1 MGWYQNGLVPKMRR
15 VVVLSLLAASIV
27 ISLLSVAQE
36 QPPAQSTRWT
46 EDAAKQWYAAEPWL
60 VGSNYLPDYAD
71 NELQMWQPDTFDPK
85 QIDRELSWAQGLGMN
100 TMRVFLHDLLW
111 KQDSEGFKKRIDTFL
126 QICDKHKIKPIF
138 VLFDS
143 VWNPYPKLG
152 PQPPPRPGVHN
163 SEWVQSPGAEA
174 LQNPDEYPRLEQYV
188 EGVLGAFAHDTRVLA
203 WDIWNE
209 PDNMNGSSY
218 GSEEPKNK
226 VNLVL
231 ALLPK
236 AFAWARSGHPLQPL
250 TSGVWHEDPSAPDT
264 LSPMAKEQL
273 ELSDVVS
280 FHNYDPPPK
289 FEEEVRWLESYRRPI
304 ICTEYMARP
313 KGSTFQGILPITKK
327 FKVGAINWGF
337 VEGKSQTNLPWDSWQ
352 HPYIDHPPRVWFH
365 DIFYPSGKSYRPAEV
380 QFIREMTGAK

>member
-1 MGWYQNGLVPKMRR
+1 MTSFLHQLRNNTRFKARITNYAVAILTV
-15 VVVLSLLAASIV
+15 
-27 ISLLSVAQE
+27 LLSAA
-36 QPPAQSTRWT
+36 PALARNRWT
-46 EDAAKQWYAAEPWL
+46 TEEAKTWYDSQAWP
-60 VGSNYLPDYAD
+60 VGSDYIPAD
-71 NELQMWQPDTFDPK
+71 AINQLEMWQAETFDPK
-85 QIDRELSWAQGLGMN
+85 RIDLELGWAQSLGMN

-289 FEEEVRWLESYRRPI
+289 FEEEVRWLQSYRRPI

-365 DIFYPSGKSYRPAEV
+365 DIFYPSGKPYRPAEV